1 MSTHKNCYEIVKE
14 VRQELNEYDDAL
26 ATGDDTTGA
35 FKNAII
41 VARINAAIRELYALI
56 LKRRP
61 GEFLKETSL
70 TAVSSVLTLPNNFG
84 RLVLLRTAEGYK
96 VWPID
101 QVERRLTDSD
111 GSEYAFYQQGRT
123 LLIDRAND
131 SSTYTLI
138 YLAKPRDIHQGKA
151 VAGGANS
158 ITLDAKHAP
167 KTADH
172 YVGMTLEDVTGDW
185 ASEITAYT
193 SGRVATVSGTAAAG
207 DFYALVPEIPEWA
220 HHLIAPRAAI
230 LLKSLPQSRQL
241 AGRAE
246 LENYR
251 EMLITTMRE
260 FAAPDAQ
267 DYEDLFTSFEPKT
280 GGIWI

>member
-1 MSTHKNCYEIVKE
+1 MSTHKNCHELVKE

-41 VARINAAIRELYALI
+41 ISRINAAIRELYALI
-56 LKRRP
+56 MKRRP
-61 GEFLKETSL
+61 NEFLKEASL
-70 TAVSSVLTLPNNFG
+70 TAVSSVLTLPTDCG
-84 RLVLLRTAEGYK
+84 RIVLLRTSDGYK
-96 VWPID
+96 VWPIE
-101 QVERRLTDSD
+101 QVERRLTADD
-111 GSEYAFYQQGRT
+111 GSAYAYFQKGRT
-123 LLIDRAND
+123 LLIDRKND
-131 SSTYTLI
+131 SSTYSLI

-151 VAGGANS
+151 AAGGANS
-158 ITLDAKHAP
+158 ITLDPKLAP
-167 KTADH
+167 KTADY
-172 YVGMTLEDVTGDW
+172 YVGMTIEDVTGDW

-220 HHLIAPRAAI
+220 HHLIAPRATI
-230 LLKSLPQSRQL
+230 MLKALPQSREP

-246 LENYR
+246 LESYR

-267 DYEDLFTSFEPKT
+267 DIHDLFTSFEPKT